1 MTAEAAPVVVAP
13 LPDRLDFF
21 TRLSDRLNPI
31 LVREVQ
37 QAVKGRVFMLTVIGA
52 LFVNVVIALV
62 VASNHRGGATGG
74 RGAFDAGLATL
85 APLLLFIVPM
95 QAYQSMQSELRG
107 GMIEQ
112 LLMSELRP
120 LRIVAGKLGAA
131 MVQFVLYLSVLSPL
145 LATSYLLRGVD
156 LPTIAVCLSCALV
169 FCVAATAFAIAAALQ
184 GMLPAMRPIA
194 MLGMAFGLGSA
205 SLGMVGY
212 IGSGE
217 CLRDVGWLLRSND
230 FGMVTSAVLCGAVA
244 GTALM
249 ALVAQAYLAH
259 TFENRSTGFRVFLML
274 APPLSFAWVF
284 TFGPA
289 SHRNEFV
296 PVATFL
302 LALLGILFGIFMVS
316 EQQKLSPR
324 VRAHVPRNGT
334 LAALSVIFL
343 PGRDRGMACWIAYYV
358 LLGLLA
364 LLLWPAAGSGFL
376 NMREQ
381 LARVS
386 LLTMA
391 YAAIFLT
398 LGKWLR
404 GRLPEAVA
412 FNHGARFLMPLLVVV
427 GCLLPLLFDV
437 LVIGGVDNWH
447 FGHLLNPFWTI
458 ERAARDSGE
467 AIRAFVWT
475 LGAGCLLV
483 QVPAMLSGWREVAAA
498 AAVRRTKAAAGA
510 PPTAVEG

>member
-1 MTAEAAPVVVAP
+1 MTAEAAPVVAAP
-13 LPDRLDFF
+13 IPDRLDLL

-37 QAVKGRVFMLTVIGA
+37 QAVKGRVFVLTVLGA
-52 LFVNVVIALV
+52 LFVNVIIALV
-62 VASNHRGGATGG
+62 VASNYKGGATGG

-169 FCVAATAFAIAAALQ
+169 FCVAATSFAIAAALQ

-194 MLGMAFGLGSA
+194 WLGMAFGLGSA

-212 IGSGE
+212 IGSGQ
-217 CLRDVGWLLRSND
+217 CLRDVGWLLRSSE
-230 FGMVTSAVLCGAVA
+230 FGMVTSAVLCGAIA

-259 TFENRSTGFRVFLML
+259 TFENRSTGFRVFLLL
-274 APPLSFAWVF
+274 APPLSFAWVY
-284 TFGPA
+284 TFVQA
-289 SHRNEFV
+289 SHRDDVV

-302 LALLGILFGIFMVS
+302 LSLLGIVFGIFMVS

-324 VRAHVPRNGT
+324 VRAHVPRNAA
-334 LAALSVIFL
+334 LAACSSIFL
-343 PGRDRGMACWIAYYV
+343 PGRDRGMACWIAYFV
-358 LLGLLA
+358 LLAGLA
-364 LLLWPAAGSGFL
+364 LVLWPATGRGFL
-376 NMREQ
+376 NMPQ
-381 LARVS
+381 SFARVS
-386 LLTMA
+386 TLTLA
-391 YAAIFLT
+391 YAAIYLT

-404 GRLPEAVA
+404 GRLPETVV

-458 ERAARDSGE
+458 DRAVRDSGA
-467 AIRAFVWT
+467 AIRGLVWT
-475 LGAGCLLV
+475 LGGGCLLV
-483 QVPAMLSGWREVAAA
+483 QLPAMVRGLLEVTAAA
-498 AAVRRTKAAAGA
+498 AARRAQAATVA
-510 PPTAVEG
+510 PASAVEG